1 MPAVRK
7 LRSRSCETS
16 LSKGFGVVVQPSV
29 KEQIVLA
36 AERLFAEHGLDGVS
50 LRQISAAAGNGNN
63 TAVQYHFGSKERLV
77 QEIFEYRLPGLN
89 ERRRLLVARRCPDDL
104 RSWVECHIL
113 PILEQGEQEGSHYLS
128 FVAMLQ
134 QYGRRDVFE
143 RLPGELSRPT
153 TDFVERVGALL
164 GHIPEP
170 LRSHRIAQALAF
182 GVRAASERERTRE
195 RGGNVLPFAVHVGDL
210 LDGLVGFLEAPVS
223 PATSSVA
230 GETDLRAL
238 ALPLHP

>member
-1 MPAVRK
+1 M
-7 LRSRSCETS
+7 
-16 LSKGFGVVVQPSV
+16 VQPSV

-89 ERRRLLVARRCPDDL
+89 ERRGLLDARRRPDDL
-104 RSWVECHIL
+104 RSRVECHVL
-113 PILEQGEQEGSHYLS
+113 PVLEQGEQEGSHYLS

-134 QYGRRDVFE
+134 QNGRRDVFD
-143 RLPGELSRPT
+143 RLSEELRAPT
-153 TDFVERVGALL
+153 TAFLERVGALL
-164 GHIPEP
+164 PHIPEP
-170 LRSHRIAQALAF
+170 LRRHRIAQAMAF
-182 GVRAASERERTRE
+182 SVHAASERERTRA
-195 RGGNVLPFAVHVGDL
+195 RNGHVLPFAVHVGDL
-210 LDGLVGFLEAPVS
+210 LDGLVGFLQAPVS
-223 PATSSVA
+223 SATSSVLR
-230 GETDLRAL
+230 ETDPREP

>member
-1 MPAVRK
+1 MRIATLDEV
-7 LRSRSCETS
+7 
-16 LSKGFGVVVQPSV
+16 GVVVRPSV

-36 AERLFAEHGLDGVS
+36 AERLFAEYGLDGVS

-89 ERRRLLVARRCPDDL
+89 ERRRLLVARRRPGDL

-113 PILEQGEQEGSHYLS
+113 PVLELGEQEGSHYLS

-134 QYGRRDVFE
+134 QHGRGDVFA
-143 RLPGELSRPT
+143 RLPAELSRPT
-153 TDFVERVGALL
+153 REFVERVGGLL

-170 LRSHRIAQALAF
+170 LRGHRIAQALAF
-182 GVRAASERERTRE
+182 GVHAASERERTRAHD
-195 RGGNVLPFAVHVGDL
+195 GHVLPFAVHVGDL
-210 LDGLVGFLEAPVS
+210 LDGLVGFLQAPVS
-223 PATSSVA
+223 PATSTALV
-230 GETDLRAL
+230 ETDPQEP